1 MCYFL
6 YFVNVFGGIFFM
18 TYVLIRSGENIDSA
32 IRRLK
37 RSVEKAGIYKELR
50 QRERYEKPA
59 KKRQRELAAAKK
71 RQIRKNKS
79 MFRK

>member
-1 MCYFL
+1 
-6 YFVNVFGGIFFM
+6 M
-18 TYVLIRSGENIDSA
+18 TYIIVREGEHLDAA

-37 RSVEKAGIYKELR
+37 RYVEKAGIPRELR

-71 RQIRKNKS
+71 RQLKKQKFLLNKIS
-79 MFRK
+79 PSFYKK

>member
-1 MCYFL
+1 
-6 YFVNVFGGIFFM
+6 M
-18 TYVLIRSGENIDSA
+18 TYIIVRDGEHLDSA

-37 RSVEKAGIYKELR
+37 RYVEKAGIPRELR

-71 RQIRKNKS
+71 RQLKKQKNLSSRIISSFYK
-79 MFRK
+79 K